1 MTTNSKNGLQPA
13 LEKQKINA
21 VGDEI
26 SALPK
31 SSQSTEIYNQL
42 FRYAE
47 DLQNLIEQNERL
59 NSHYKALLESSNH
72 LLASQDELDKLI
84 SISNDIHVVTDIE
97 GNILQANPVVKLIAL
112 PEKIIGTNIK
122 DWIMPTHHEQLSVM
136 MRCETTEQQ
145 LPIKEWE
152 LHLKSEQY
160 SEKKMVVAAKL
171 FPVKIDGGVR
181 NLHWILRNI
190 AAVKESEANL
200 KINFSMANISNEG
213 MIVTD
218 AEGTIIGINPAF
230 CEITGYSAKDVIG
243 QKPSILKSG
252 IQDKHFYEE
261 MWNTLLEKGSW
272 QGKIY
277 NRKKN
282 GELYP
287 ELLKITQTQ
296 DSNGRALS
304 YVGTFS
310 DMSQLQKAEDDLAFI
325 AHHDSLTGLP
335 NRLLLIDRLNQAIA
349 NGRRNNTSFTLIFID
364 LDRFKDV
371 NDQFGHAV
379 GDGVLQEVA
388 RRMSNTVREI
398 DTIARLG
405 GDEFILIVPGL
416 IGEAN
421 IEQYCN
427 KIILELIKPMNFN
440 QQKISIGASLGCAEF
455 PRHGED
461 LAQLMRNADIAMYRA
476 KKTGGNKYFMA
487 SQEIIPIDAPLLIN
501 VGCGIR

>member
-190 AAVKESEANL
+190 AAVKE
-200 KINFSMANISNEG
+200 
-213 MIVTD
+213 
-218 AEGTIIGINPAF
+218 
-230 CEITGYSAKDVIG
+230 
-243 QKPSILKSG
+243 
-252 IQDKHFYEE
+252 
-261 MWNTLLEKGSW
+261 
-272 QGKIY
+272 
-277 NRKKN
+277 
-282 GELYP
+282 
-287 ELLKITQTQ
+287 
-296 DSNGRALS
+296 
-304 YVGTFS
+304 
-310 DMSQLQKAEDDLAFI
+310 AEDDLAFI

-461 LAQLMRNADIAMYRA
+461 LAQLIRNADIAMYRA